1 MHIIDGEVSLRDFC
15 IDDIK
20 LKIDWINDPKNH
32 QFLHYNL
39 PLEYEK
45 TLQWFNNRNLE
56 KRQDCIIE
64 YNGTP
69 VGVIGLLEIDKI
81 NKKAEY
87 YITIGRDDFKRKGI
101 ATIASRLIL
110 KYAFEVLEL
119 NKVYL
124 NVDSKN
130 KAACTLYEKI
140 GMMCEGEFVE
150 DLYHNGKF
158 IDRRRY
164 AVLRSLY
171 LNNLDL

>member
-1 MHIIDGEVSLRDFC
+1 MHINDGEVSLRDFR

-32 QFLHYNL
+32 HYLHYDL

-45 TLQWFNNRNLE
+45 TLQWFKNRNLE
-56 KRQDCIIE
+56 KRLDCIIE
-64 YNGTP
+64 YDGIP

-87 YITIGRDDFKRKGI
+87 YITIGCHELKRKGI
-101 ATIASRLIL
+101 ATIASHLIL
-110 KYAFEVLEL
+110 KYAFEVLKL

-140 GMMCEGEFVE
+140 GMVCEGEFIE
-150 DLYHNGKF
+150 DLYHNGEF

-164 AVLRSLY
+164 AILRSLY
-171 LNNLDL
+171 LNNLNL